1 MQTPPK
7 VRRFQLLKNGF
18 VKRQNRF
25 FMIYVE
31 KITHK
36 EKPLP
41 YYYQSSL
48 EIQQNRQAYESVTA
62 ANVPGHRF

>member
-1 MQTPPK
+1 M
-7 VRRFQLLKNGF
+7 KNGF

-31 KITHK
+31 KITYK

-41 YYYQSSL
+41 YYYQSNL

-62 ANVPGHRF
+62 ANVHGHCF